1 MRGLSAAN
9 PRHHLTCMRLNL
21 ACSAAQGMM
30 DQPLAEM
37 PMHFREAG
45 APASDEPMPM
55 TMHHARKMAQAAR
68 PCSSFLTRA
77 RPVETRGGAG
87 RAGFDAQRARWLVP
101 ASRTRPPP
109 TAHASFLTPRAHS
122 LDAMGPQL
130 QSVRLGPGGVR
141 HQVPAAAG
149 DACVNARVAPVRLIA
164 LAQLACPT
172 DCQNDCADE
181 RDAHLRRRALGG
193 GGRGGGGG
201 GPPGGQRGWVPPWR
215 RSSAAQPCNPG
226 GARQPHLRGKPQ
238 LSAAEQRPAAVRV
251 QPSAWPAHATCLHGG
266 ARSPTPRGTHPP
278 RHRSSNPNATSDRRH
293 TQGSRRGGRELRSW
307 RWCTCGRGRRS
318 GRQLG
323 ERRHGRGRGRG
334 GWGEDRGAITHA
346 LLHERKWVEVGVA
359 RQLRWGAGVGA
370 GRGRTAWR
378 QTRPAPPPLHP
389 WEDGRDDGRVPP
401 GPACASAAPSPAA
414 GRTPA
419 RWLCRCVW
427 MLCRGVDSPREAAL
441 GCLGQLGRHYRG
453 DMGRL
458 VVGGGPDPPSRA
470 LRPSR

>member
-101 ASRTRPPP
+101 AFPHAP
-109 TAHASFLTPRAHS
+109 TSHGPCILSHAPRS
-122 LDAMGPQL
+122 LPRCMGPQL

-193 GGRGGGGG
+193 GGRGDSGAGCPPGVGRALHSRAIPAERASRTCGVSLNFLLQNSGQQLSGSSPAPGRRTSPACTAARARQRPGAPTPLATDLPIPTPPQIGVTLRGAAGAGANCEAGAGAPVGEAEEAGASSVSGDTGVDAGVAGGVKIG
-201 GPPGGQRGWVPPWR
+201 GP
-215 RSSAAQPCNPG
+215 
-226 GARQPHLRGKPQ
+226 
-238 LSAAEQRPAAVRV
+238 
-251 QPSAWPAHATCLHGG
+251 
-266 ARSPTPRGTHPP
+266 
-278 RHRSSNPNATSDRRH
+278 
-293 TQGSRRGGRELRSW
+293 
-307 RWCTCGRGRRS
+307 
-318 GRQLG
+318 
-323 ERRHGRGRGRG
+323 
-334 GWGEDRGAITHA
+334 
-346 LLHERKWVEVGVA
+346 
-359 RQLRWGAGVGA
+359 
-370 GRGRTAWR
+370 
-378 QTRPAPPPLHP
+378 
-389 WEDGRDDGRVPP
+389 
-401 GPACASAAPSPAA
+401 
-414 GRTPA
+414 
-419 RWLCRCVW
+419 
-427 MLCRGVDSPREAAL
+427 
-441 GCLGQLGRHYRG
+441 
-453 DMGRL
+453 
-458 VVGGGPDPPSRA
+458 
-470 LRPSR
+470 